1 MSKSNSWERATKMWL
16 VKPGDKMCGIC
27 KKTSAGRCFLPSG
40 TFGEWG
46 KRRQRSWAFLCQ
58 RQSQSHCQGPPHH
71 LFKILTILFAQ
82 TILPNG
88 PSLLVELDYL
98 CVYVC
103 PSSLRRW
110 CSWAS
115 QSPITIHILK
125 AYDESYA
132 KIIRKHKY
140 KDKDTDKVPET
151 PNIWNHDDSLIPNLM
166 IDTPP
171 WWPWL

>member
-1 MSKSNSWERATKMWL
+1 MSKSNSWEKCDIWSRATK
-16 VKPGDKMCGIC
+16 CAEFA

-71 LFKILTILFAQ
+71 LFKILKILFAQ
-82 TILPNG
+82 TILPDG

-103 PSSLRRW
+103 PSSLDDRYL
-110 CSWAS
+110 
-115 QSPITIHILK
+115 TLVILFMLFTLVTLFRSYEESLLQGRVYNRVGIFLFTTK
-125 AYDESYA
+125 RHWNRFSDE
-132 KIIRKHKY
+132 
-140 KDKDTDKVPET
+140 
-151 PNIWNHDDSLIPNLM
+151 N
-166 IDTPP
+166 
-171 WWPWL
+171 